1 MQPIHQHASFTNE
14 ELVSGI
20 AENDRQ
26 VLNYIYHKNFPA
38 VKQYVIQ
45 NSGEEADARDIFQE
59 AMIATWMNIR
69 DRKFQLV
76 DGTTL
81 DGYLC
86 QIARN
91 KWLDH
96 LRSKSTRHTVRLVNS
111 PADYAIESDNDSHLN
126 EEERIVYLQRLYNSL
141 GLKCQQILKLFYFKK
156 QSLLQISESLNHDPE
171 TLRTMKYRCMMK
183 LRKLHGENKDFK
195 HNL

>member
-1 MQPIHQHASFTNE
+1 MQPIHPHQSFTNE

-26 VLNYIYHKNFPA
+26 VLDYIYHKNFPA
-38 VKQYVIQ
+38 VKQYVLQ
-45 NSGEEADARDIFQE
+45 NSGEEADALDVFQE
-59 AMIATWMNIR
+59 AIIATWMNIR
-69 DRKFQLV
+69 EGKFRMV
-76 DGTTL
+76 NGTTV

-96 LRSKSTRHTVRLVNS
+96 LRSKSTRSTVRMVNF
-111 PADYAIESDNDSHLN
+111 ESEYVAETDHKQND
-126 EEERIVYLQRLYNSL
+126 EARIIYLQRLYHSL
-141 GLKCQQILKLFYFKK
+141 GSKCRQILKLFYFKR
-156 QSLLQISESLNHDPE
+156 QSLQQISETLNHDPE

-183 LRKLHGENKDFK
+183 LRKLHEENKDFK
-195 HNL
+195 PDLQ